1 MVSYA
6 GMTQVTFTT
15 GSSKFQDPVCFP
27 LGTRPEWAGA
37 GKWKFDNRIIYIER
51 IENIGCVP
59 DKGLQAVK
67 ELISD
72 VVLRGD
78 RGWFENAS

>member
-1 MVSYA
+1 M
-6 GMTQVTFTT
+6 
-15 GSSKFQDPVCFP
+15 
-27 LGTRPEWAGA
+27 AGA
-37 GKWKFDNRIIYIER
+37 CKWKVDRGQIYLER
-51 IENIGCVP
+51 IENIGLVP

-67 ELISD
+67 ELITD